1 MERQTFGRRERGSK
15 PPPLFRSLGN
25 FVHPTLP
32 VPFRID
38 SRSFGPF
45 YLVSMP
51 GEVKT
56 PNKEMEKTT

>member
-1 MERQTFGRRERGSK
+1 MERQTFGRRDRGSK
-15 PPPLFRSLGN
+15 PSPWFRSLGN
-25 FVHPTLP
+25 FVLSNLP
-32 VPFRID
+32 VPFRRD